1 MVPESCPLTEELNK
15 YKRSKICLVFPSL
28 CNCGHDNYLSLWKY
42 LEDAPEKF
50 YSRKIAKEMFHH
62 LQGLKEKKTQ
72 LLVKVLED
80 YNNFYVLA
88 FRVLDEINSLNF
100 HDIEL
105 PSNEYDMLMLCDE
118 QVHPNYVKLLEAV
131 YANFIVPFMDIDIDK
146 GKKVEKFKLI
156 DRVNMLKGR
165 GLQHLTNSYNRTVR
179 NAIAHAKVTYKQH
192 NIVYQDTK
200 KVAELSPKET
210 VNLFDDMLDLCN
222 GLSLGFRL
230 FYFNN
235 LGFLNTNLIRIPQPI
250 LVEELRAE
258 AEAPSWTIRA
268 CLESELVPG
277 KTQLVVFVKNSL
289 LDRSKVNYHA
299 IRTAILCERF
309 APNYDRYFLR
319 IDSKFSRFVGWAGFN
334 GIKLKQLRF
343 NEKSDIAGYAS
354 AIEEGGVFFCPKFR
368 IPKVVSKLS
377 TIIMSV
383 KVIIPL
389 MLRKIKDEFS
399 TLSISVRKT
408 EIHRNGY
415 HIVVNGEVFV
425 KQNKSIRL
433 RKLIRDN
440 CPSIVKRVVKRARK
454 NDGRYNILHFLP
466 VGYVRLGIY
475 SKDFRVRKLG
485 VSGLIPELLC
495 TIELKKLKRIKCP
508 DILGGKPEIIKN
520 FRVVWNSNAE
530 KILECDKYVNE
541 GIEGTV

>member
-1 MVPESCPLTEELNK
+1 MVLESCPLTEELNK
-15 YKRSKICLVFPSL
+15 YKRAKICLAFPSL
-28 CNCGHDNYLSLWKY
+28 SNCGHNNYLSLWKY
-42 LEDAPEKF
+42 LEDAPERF
-50 YSRKIAKEMFHH
+50 YSRKIAKEIFHH
-62 LQGLKEKKTQ
+62 LQGLKEKKAQ

-80 YNNFYVLA
+80 YNNLYVFA

-105 PSNEYDMLMLCDE
+105 PSNEYEMMMLCDE

-131 YANFIVPFMDIDIDK
+131 YANLIVPFMDINIDK
-146 GKKVEKFKLI
+146 GKKVEKLKLL
-156 DRVNMLKGR
+156 DRANALKGR
-165 GLQHLTNSYNRTVR
+165 GLEHFADSYNRTVR

-200 KVAELSPKET
+200 RVEELSPREM

-222 GLSLGFRL
+222 GLSLGFTL

-235 LGFLNTNLIRIPQPI
+235 LDFLNTNLIRIPQPI
-250 LVEELRAE
+250 LIEELRAE
-258 AEAPSWTIRA
+258 AEAPGWTIRG
-268 CLESELVPG
+268 CLESELVPH
-277 KTQLVVFVKNSL
+277 KTQLVVFTKNSL
-289 LDRSKVNYHA
+289 LDRSKVNYHT
-299 IRTAILCERF
+299 IRTAILCEKF
-309 APNYDRYFLR
+309 APNYNRYFFR
-319 IDSKFSRFVGWAGFN
+319 IDSKFSRFVGWAGFD
-334 GIKLKQLRF
+334 GIKLKQLRL
-343 NEKSDIAGYAS
+343 NKKSNIPDYAS
-354 AIEEGGVFFCPKFR
+354 AIEEGGVFFWPKLR
-368 IPKVVSKLS
+368 IPKIVSKLS

-383 KVIIPL
+383 KIIIPL
-389 MLRKIKDEFS
+389 MLRKIKDELS

-408 EIHRNGY
+408 EIHRNGCY
-415 HIVVNGEVFV
+415 IVVNGEVFV
-425 KQNKSIRL
+425 KQNQCVSL

-440 CPSIVKRVVKRARK
+440 SSRIVKRVVKHARK
-454 NDGRYNILHFLP
+454 NEGRYNILSFLP
-466 VGYVRLGIY
+466 VGFVRLCIY

-541 GIEGTV
+541 GIEDTV